1 MSRRLTQAVKPF
13 ILVLSDMLE
22 QLIVKEEVC
31 CYIIFSMESEKIK
44 DNHYCKKGNQM
55 SDINN
60 GY

>member
-22 QLIVKEEVC
+22 QLIVKEEVW

-44 DNHYCKKGNQM
+44 GNQM
-55 SDINN
+55 SDLNN
-60 GY
+60 G